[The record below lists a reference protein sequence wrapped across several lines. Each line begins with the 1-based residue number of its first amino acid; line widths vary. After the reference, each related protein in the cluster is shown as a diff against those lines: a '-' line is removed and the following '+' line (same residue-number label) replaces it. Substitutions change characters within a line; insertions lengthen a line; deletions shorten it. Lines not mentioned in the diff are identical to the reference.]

1 MRLRFAR
8 QIEIIFVEIVYI
20 EWRPLFL
27 SGNYCFLCFIQFQ
40 SRNCNSLWTVQF
52 LFENCGSRTVMQ
64 FPFGNCI
71 AFLFLQKNNELQLTC
86 SKNSVFIEFTNSFLF
101 AKLFF
106 EQIWAHYATFLH
118 ENNARCAKNVSIWSL
133 QLTPAILIYKL

>member
-71 AFLFLQKNNELQLTC
+71 AFLFLQKKSELLLTC
-86 SKNSVFIEFTNSFLF
+86 SKNSVLWNFPIVFYSQNYFSNKYEHIMQLSCMRITLDVRKTFLF
-101 AKLFF
+101 GLCSSPPQF
-106 EQIWAHYATFLH
+106 
-118 ENNARCAKNVSIWSL
+118 
-133 QLTPAILIYKL
+133 

>member
-20 EWRPLFL
+20 EWRSLFL
-27 SGNYCFLCFIQFQ
+27 SGNYWFICFIQFQ

-71 AFLFLQKNNELQLTC
+71 APVSAKKIRIAAYLQQ
-86 SKNSVFIEFTNSFLF
+86 NSVFIEFTNSFLF